1 MAGITL
7 PCHSYNLIKLFY
19 LDNQVSGYAPEIFRI
34 RNLQNELIFII
45 FLQSIRTCRMSG
57 QNICTLRVQL
67 NFFRCTNIN
76 LSKVILIDITI
87 LKHLLFLEETGICQ
101 NILILSSFFVP
112 KTNQAVFNAL
122 SCSATVLAFAS
133 FSAVSTSLSVDR
145 PVTAASSS

>member
-57 QNICTLRVQL
+57 QDICTLGIQL

-76 LSKVILIDITI
+76 LSKVILIDMTI

-101 NILILSSFFVP
+101 NILILQFFFCSENKPSSVQCLILLSYGFSFCFIFGSKHFFV
-112 KTNQAVFNAL
+112 
-122 SCSATVLAFAS
+122 S
-133 FSAVSTSLSVDR
+133 
-145 PVTAASSS
+145 

>member
-57 QNICTLRVQL
+57 QDICTLGIQL

-101 NILILSSFFVP
+101 NILILQFFLCSENKP
-112 KTNQAVFNAL
+112 AVFSAL

>member
-57 QNICTLRVQL
+57 QDICTLGIQL

-101 NILILSSFFVP
+101 NILILQFFFVP
-112 KTNQAVFNAL
+112 KTNQAVFSAL

-133 FSAVSTSLSVDR
+133 FSAVSTSLSVDS